1 MSETATPFIGQ
12 QLSSARTRLGLSP
25 ADVAARLR
33 IRAMFVE
40 ALEREEWATIGDF
53 VYVRG
58 FLKNY
63 AKLLG
68 LDSAALV
75 AQLTADYAPEAAAP
89 RPTLEALAGSGL
101 SSVRTTEETNPRRWF
116 PWVLGSLTAI
126 AAALVI
132 MVGISLVETFSASG
146 RAPADVTQP
155 VAASS
160 ALPSTSPPIAA
171 LTDATSDMATQNEG
185 VNLRLQLT
193 QPSWLSV
200 AVDGK
205 RVVYETLPAGTVREF
220 HGVREITL
228 RAGNAGGVVAK
239 IDGKDL
245 GTLGQAGQV
254 QDRVFA
260 VKPSPEQLK
269 TLHE

>member
-1 MSETATPFIGQ
+1 MSEIIVEYIGE
-12 QLSSARTRLGLSP
+12 QLQSARRKLGLSP
-25 ADVAARLR
+25 AQAAERLR

-40 ALEREEWATIGDF
+40 ALEREEWATIGEF

-68 LDSAALV
+68 LD
-75 AQLTADYAPEAAAP
+75 AQRLAQRLADEYAPEVAAERPAAA
-89 RPTLEALAGSGL
+89 LSGSGL
-101 SSVRTTEETNPRRWF
+101 SGVRLDDDTARSRRYV
-116 PWVLGSLTAI
+116 PWVLGSLTVL

-132 MVGISLVETFSASG
+132 MVFVGLIGMLAGTSRSSNGQQAL
-146 RAPADVTQP
+146 APNQF
-155 VAASS
+155 VAAPQATAVQS
-160 ALPSTSPPIAA
+160 ALDIAGDSQGA
-171 LTDATSDMATQNEG
+171 GGTG

-193 QPSWLSV
+193 QASWLSV

-205 RVVYETLPAGTVREF
+205 RVVYETLPAGTIRDF

-239 IDGKDL
+239 IDGRDL
-245 GTLGQAGQV
+245 GRLGAAGQV

-260 VKPSPEQLK
+260 VKPSPDQFK
-269 TLHE
+269 TIP

>member
-1 MSETATPFIGQ
+1 MGYIGE
-12 QLSSARTRLGLSP
+12 QLSTARRELGLTTKE
-25 ADVAARLR
+25 VAERLR
-33 IRAMFVE
+33 MRRMFVE
-40 ALEREEWATIGDF
+40 ALEREEWATIGEF

-63 AKLLG
+63 ARLLG
-68 LDSAALV
+68 LDAAAV
-75 AQLTADYAPEAAAP
+75 AQQLSNEYAPEIAAP
-89 RPTLEALAGSGL
+89 RPTLESLAGSGL
-101 SSVRTTEETNPRRWF
+101 SSVRSENEIGSRAWF

-126 AAALVI
+126 AALLVV
-132 MVGISLVETFSASG
+132 MVGISVVGLF
-146 RAPADVTQP
+146 
-155 VAASS
+155 SS
-160 ALPSTSPPIAA
+160 ANKRAN
-171 LTDATSDMATQNEG
+171 DATQTAAQTSTTSTTQIPGAATLTETTSDAQGRDNG

-193 QPSWLSV
+193 DRSWLSV
-200 AVDGK
+200 TVDGK
-205 RVVYETLPAGTVREF
+205 RVVYETLPAGTIRDF

-245 GTLGQAGQV
+245 GKLGQAGQV

-260 VKPSPEQLK
+260 VKPPPEQLK

>member
-1 MSETATPFIGQ
+1 MSEKAMDYIGE
-12 QLSSARTRLGLSP
+12 QLSTARRRLGLTTTQ
-25 ADVAARLR
+25 VAERLR

-40 ALEREEWATIGDF
+40 ALEREEWATIGEF

-63 AKLLG
+63 ATLLG
-68 LDSAALV
+68 LDAAAIV
-75 AQLTADYAPEAAAP
+75 QQISNEYAPEVAAP
-89 RPTLEALAGSGL
+89 RPSLEGLAGSGL
-101 SSVRTTEETNPRRWF
+101 SSVRSETDAGARRWF
-116 PWVLGSLTAI
+116 PWVLGSLTVI

-132 MVGISLVETFSASG
+132 MVGVSLVGMFSAANK
-146 RAPADVTQP
+146 RAGDATPAAQNTAGAIQP
-155 VAASS
+155 
-160 ALPSTSPPIAA
+160 ALPEGSFIDTSTDGQSQ
-171 LTDATSDMATQNEG
+171 SG

-200 AVDGK
+200 TVDGK
-205 RVVYETLPAGTVREF
+205 RVVYETLPAGTVRDF

-239 IDGKDL
+239 IDGKLL
-245 GTLGQAGQV
+245 GKLGHAGQV
-254 QDRVFA
+254 EDRVFA
-260 VKPSPEQLK
+260 VKPLPDQLK